1 MVTACGYKYYDQ
13 AYIDA
18 NPERKK
24 TDTFVRF
31 LLCNQKAITELTNAF
46 YLAGVEQRAQGNYYC
61 YRYYNIFKYL
71 PDPCNNC
78 SYCEGLPDSRVYYA
92 TTLYIFWITSQK
104 MRNDPVFA
112 KELLST
118 RKLTYFNSYTKQ
130 YQEMELDNLDIQVLL
145 LYANG
150 AYIQSLYKACTD
162 CFFYLTQA
170 KDFCYL
176 VNIPYDLAGCELK
189 PLKYDGRALREL
201 TFTYSD
207 AYANSTSRKGK
218 PCLLNQCGDKAEK

>member
-1 MVTACGYKYYDQ
+1 
-13 AYIDA
+13 
-18 NPERKK
+18 
-24 TDTFVRF
+24 
-31 LLCNQKAITELTNAF
+31 
-46 YLAGVEQRAQGNYYC
+46 
-61 YRYYNIFKYL
+61 
-71 PDPCNNC
+71 
-78 SYCEGLPDSRVYYA
+78 
-92 TTLYIFWITSQK
+92 
-104 MRNDPVFA
+104 
-112 KELLST
+112 
-118 RKLTYFNSYTKQ
+118 
-130 YQEMELDNLDIQVLL
+130 MELDNLDIQVLL

-162 CFFYLTQA
+162 CFFYLTQG

-176 VNIPYDLAGCELK
+176 ANIPYDLAGCELK

>member
-1 MVTACGYKYYDQ
+1 
-13 AYIDA
+13 
-18 NPERKK
+18 
-24 TDTFVRF
+24 
-31 LLCNQKAITELTNAF
+31 
-46 YLAGVEQRAQGNYYC
+46 
-61 YRYYNIFKYL
+61 
-71 PDPCNNC
+71 
-78 SYCEGLPDSRVYYA
+78 
-92 TTLYIFWITSQK
+92 
-104 MRNDPVFA
+104 MRTDPVFA
-112 KELLST
+112 KELLTT

-162 CFFYLTQA
+162 CFFYLTQG

-176 VNIPYDLAGCELK
+176 ANIPYDLAGCELK